1 MQLLRFVIWMGWV
14 SIALTACSQNKDRIL
29 LAQVGNYKLYLDDI
43 PVEKVQPAQDEDSIA
58 RLYRFVNS
66 WAEEKVLMLHA
77 ENEMVLGK
85 NEEIDKL
92 IETYRRN
99 LIQFELER
107 TWLNEYRDTL
117 VSAHEIES
125 YYKQNKDNFL
135 LRNNIVKIR
144 YIKLRN
150 DLKPVEINKVQ
161 FWLNNPGTRND
172 SLLRNFAEEKAENFY
187 LEDQWLFYS
196 DLLKEV
202 PLATDVNQQR
212 FLQTNRNVQLK
223 EEDYIYMIYF
233 VDYKIKD
240 EISPLELEKE
250 NIEKYIL
257 IKRKSEWISNKR
269 RTLIEEAHE
278 KGAIQ
283 LWLQ

>member
-1 MQLLRFVIWMGWV
+1 MQILRFVIWMGWV

-43 PVEKVQPAQDEDSIA
+43 PVEKIQPAQDEDSIA

-66 WAEEKVLMLHA
+66 WAEEKVLMIYA

-278 KGAIQ
+278 KGSIQ